1 MNRQT
6 TFVALFAAVAIAMPA
21 AAQEVTNLPIGARQS
36 VAIDLGLQSA
46 FVTRATYSRHVGPG
60 VLYGRFTFP
69 FLAPDVRDLAF
80 EAGGQAT
87 VIGWGNWKL
96 QASLAPVVRLT
107 ENSVFSATALG
118 ARAALFPGYQGDRWG
133 VVAELGYE
141 KMVATHLSHSSLYRR
156 VGYPGAHRGDGTGV
170 LGGLV
175 QHEVGPV
182 PVRGPLHARQHGRG
196 VEPAEDLAVGDD
208 RRLARVGLAEA
219 APQLLQLGGV
229 G

>member
-156 VGYPGAHRGDGTGV
+156 VGYPGAKDGWYSSSGGTLQAGLRGGYRIRRVELSLAAGV
-170 LGGLV
+170 LAS
-175 QHEVGPV
+175 EV
-182 PVRGPLHARQHGRG
+182 LN
-196 VEPAEDLAVGDD
+196 AV
-208 RRLARVGLAEA
+208 
-219 APQLLQLGGV
+219 APPFYGSLGSAYAF
-229 G
+229 